1 MSKKAERRKILELE
15 AEVKRL
21 GRIIENIQDDRDPG
35 RDERLV
41 DMKYVGI
48 IFDKEAYK
56 KGENELNDL
65 LASGECLPVDVG
77 GFVVQFLILQLGYCY
92 SHGKFFVPFH
102 SHYLGV
108 LG

>member
-35 RDERLV
+35 RDERLM

-56 KGENELNDL
+56 KGESELNDL
-65 LASGECLPVDVG
+65 LASGYAIIRDHRTDAGIVVTVG
-77 GFVVQFLILQLGYCY
+77 LYESERSGGRA
-92 SHGKFFVPFH
+92 
-102 SHYLGV
+102 
-108 LG
+108 

>member
-15 AEVKRL
+15 AEMKRL
-21 GRIIENIQDDRDPG
+21 GSIIENIQDDRDPE

-56 KGENELNDL
+56 KGESELNDL
-65 LASGECLPVDVG
+65 LASGYKIVRDHRTDSGIVIAAGLYESKKYRG
-77 GFVVQFLILQLGYCY
+77 RT
-92 SHGKFFVPFH
+92 
-102 SHYLGV
+102 
-108 LG
+108 

>member
-21 GRIIENIQDDRDPG
+21 GSIIENIQDDRDPE

-65 LASGECLPVDVG
+65 LASGYKIVRDHRTDSGIVIAAGLYESKKSRG
-77 GFVVQFLILQLGYCY
+77 RT
-92 SHGKFFVPFH
+92 
-102 SHYLGV
+102 
-108 LG
+108 

>member
-21 GRIIENIQDDRDPG
+21 GSIIENIQDDRDPE

-56 KGENELNDL
+56 KGESELNDL
-65 LASGECLPVDVG
+65 LASGYKIVRDHRTDSGIVIAAGLYESKKYRG
-77 GFVVQFLILQLGYCY
+77 RT
-92 SHGKFFVPFH
+92 
-102 SHYLGV
+102 
-108 LG
+108 

>member
-21 GRIIENIQDDRDPG
+21 GSIIENIQDDRDPG

-56 KGENELNDL
+56 KGESELNDL
-65 LASGECLPVDVG
+65 LASGYKIVRDHRTDSGIVIAAGLYESKKYRG
-77 GFVVQFLILQLGYCY
+77 RT
-92 SHGKFFVPFH
+92 
-102 SHYLGV
+102 
-108 LG
+108 